1 MKLMLSENI
10 RSFRKQR
17 KLTQEQLA
25 EVLGVTTGAVYK
37 WESGLSIPDI
47 GLIVEMADFFD
58 TSVDV
63 LLGYRMK
70 DNRLKETVARL
81 KKYRHDKDPAGLV
94 EAEKAL
100 KKYPNSF
107 EIVHESATLYRAFG
121 LESGKKEHALRAL
134 ELFIES
140 LPLLPQ
146 NEDPEIGEL
155 TIYGGVAYAHQML
168 GENQKALEILKQHNV
183 GGYYCDRIGLMLTD
197 NSGTDD
203 AIPYLSEALT
213 LHVTA
218 LVRTVMGYL
227 NVYMNR
233 GDFPSANAILHWLTG
248 MLSGLRRPE
257 TPSDL
262 DKVNSP
268 LFACMA
274 FSQYKMGETDAA
286 RASLQS
292 AERIA
297 EAFDAAPNYDWEAV
311 RFVEH
316 PEKMSAYD
324 DLGAT
329 AMQSVESVIK
339 SFEDEAFS
347 AMWNEINERD
357 K

>member
-1 MKLMLSENI
+1 MNASPVSRLAARYPQLLLAIEEHAKDTPEYKDVVLRGKPVFGEPDFLGSPEDELS
-10 RSFRKQR
+10 
-17 KLTQEQLA
+17 T
-25 EVLGVTTGAVYK
+25 V
-37 WESGLSIPDI
+37 
-47 GLIVEMADFFD
+47 D
-58 TSVDV
+58 TPVGRVDV
-63 LLGYRMK
+63 LTLG
-70 DNRLKETVARL
+70 NRE
-81 KKYRHDKDPAGLV
+81 D
-94 EAEKAL
+94 
-100 KKYPNSF
+100 F
-107 EIVHESATLYRAFG
+107 
-121 LESGKKEHALRAL
+121 EHALRAL
-134 ELFIES
+134 ELYIES
-140 LPLLPQ
+140 LPLLSQ

-155 TIYGGVAYAHQML
+155 TIYGGVANAHQML
-168 GENQKALEILKQHNV
+168 GENQKALEILKQHNA

-197 NSGTDD
+197 NSGTDE

-218 LVRTVMGYL
+218 LVHTVMGYL

-257 TPSDL
+257 TPSHL
-262 DKVNSP
+262 DKVNGP
-268 LFACMA
+268 FFACMA
-274 FSQYKMGETDAA
+274 FSRYKMGETDAA

-292 AERIA
+292 AKRIA

-347 AMWNEINERD
+347 AMWNEINEQD